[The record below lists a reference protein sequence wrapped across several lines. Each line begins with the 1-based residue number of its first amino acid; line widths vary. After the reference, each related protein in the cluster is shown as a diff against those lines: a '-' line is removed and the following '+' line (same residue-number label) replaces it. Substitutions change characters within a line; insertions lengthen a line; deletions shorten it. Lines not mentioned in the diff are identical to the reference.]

1 MTTHDG
7 ASEAVDP
14 DEWLTAEQVAE
25 LSGGRAKANTVRS
38 WWNTGALA
46 FRKFPELGAKSNKR
60 SRREDAERFLSR
72 KFGIT
77 PTAPPPAHPQA
88 GPPSQP
94 DQRRVADLLDTLTS
108 LKAAA
113 DAAMQALLAEAE
125 HHAQTAAAQ
134 AAISRAQADADAIR
148 AQADAKRVDTL
159 RHLQTMF
166 RGYDSALTTFLQ
178 PSTPEAA
185 FLQAE

>member
-7 ASEAVDP
+7 AFDAVDP
-14 DEWLTAEQVAE
+14 DGWLTAEQVAE

-38 WWNTGALA
+38 WWNRGTLA
-46 FRKFPELGAKSNKR
+46 FKVFPELGAKSNKR
-60 SRREDAERFLSR
+60 SKREDAERFLSR

-77 PTAPPPAHPQA
+77 PTTPLPAPQA
-88 GPPSQP
+88 GRPAQP
-94 DQRRVADLLDTLTS
+94 DQRRVTELLDTLTS

-134 AAISRAQADADAIR
+134 AALSRAQADADAIR
-148 AQADAKRVDTL
+148 AQADAKRVETL

-185 FLQAE
+185 FLHAD